1 MPMHTQRQRSFKR
14 GFVNPISLVGVV
26 GALSV
31 LIGLIFWGPGYWEY
45 VLMKEI
51 LENVGYEWQDT
62 YTKDAAYS
70 KLLAGMRDKHLSY
83 NIEDDDCVFY
93 ANKDYLRVECEW
105 DVIIEFPVVEHEEM
119 QHFELTLYVEKEGKP
134 DVY

>member
-1 MPMHTQRQRSFKR
+1 MPMHTQKRRSLNR

-26 GALSV
+26 AALSV

-62 YTKDAAYS
+62 YTKDAAYN
-70 KLLAGMRDKHLSY
+70 KLLAGMKDKHLSY
-83 NIEDDDCVFY
+83 NIGDDDCVFY
-93 ANKDYLRVECEW
+93 ANTDYLRVECEW
-105 DVIIEFPVVEHEEM
+105 DVVIEFPVVEHEEM